1 MATYAELTIEQGAT
15 FSSTVTVYD
24 GSDEIFD
31 LTGYTPFAQL
41 RKSYYTSAA
50 SNLTVQV
57 GDAAN
62 GIILLSMTAANT
74 ALLNPGR
81 YVYDLVMENAS
92 VRLRVV
98 EGIAT
103 VFPSVTR

>member
-15 FSSTVTVYD
+15 FSSTVSVYD
-24 GSDEIFD
+24 GNGD
-31 LTGYTPFAQL
+31 LYDLAGYTPFAQI
-41 RKSYYTSAA
+41 RKSYYTTAH
-50 SNLTVQV
+50 SNISVSV

-62 GIILLSMTAANT
+62 GLIILSLPASDTAN
-74 ALLNPGR
+74 LIPGR
-81 YVYDLVMENAS
+81 YVYDLVIDNAN